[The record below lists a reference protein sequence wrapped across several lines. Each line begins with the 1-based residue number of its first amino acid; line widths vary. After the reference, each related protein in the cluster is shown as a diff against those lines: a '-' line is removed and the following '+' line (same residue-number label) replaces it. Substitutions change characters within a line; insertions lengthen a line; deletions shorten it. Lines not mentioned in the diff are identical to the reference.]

1 MTKLLL
7 RNKLHLNQA
16 WDTPCEKG
24 PLRACIRDCGLGPGC
39 HNILE
44 GNFDPNKSK
53 ILPVVN
59 HWLKHNIRL
68 VAPSRSI
75 N

>member
-16 WDTPCEKG
+16 WDTPCAKG
-24 PLRACIRDCGLGPGC
+24 PLRDYIGDCGSVPGC
-39 HNILE
+39 HDILE

-53 ILPVVN
+53 SLPVIN
-59 HWLKHNIRL
+59 HWLKHNIRR
-68 VAPSRSI
+68 VAPA
-75 N
+75 